1 MSTTVV
7 VSPAV
12 SERTWLE
19 RWSPLGGLLFVLGA
33 LVLAF
38 TPAADDTGETAA
50 EVVAFARDNDD
61 WLAAGAIFGLIS
73 LLLLVWFTAGLAA
86 RLRRL
91 GAVGESALVVIGG
104 AAFALLFMLA
114 LTVWTAPL
122 LDMEDEAR
130 LATAQASTFLA
141 IDDIGW
147 VMLGG
152 AGIGAGLMAIGASV
166 AALRAGL
173 VPSWLAWLGIVLG
186 VAAFATVV
194 FFGIFAWLAWV
205 LLASLLLLVG
215 EARPRS
221 ARVPSA

>member
-1 MSTTVV
+1 M
-7 VSPAV
+7 
-12 SERTWLE
+12 
-19 RWSPLGGLLFVLGA
+19 
-33 LVLAF
+33 
-38 TPAADDTGETAA
+38 
-50 EVVAFARDNDD
+50 
-61 WLAAGAIFGLIS
+61 
-73 LLLLVWFTAGLAA
+73 LLLVWFTAGLAA

-130 LATAQASTFLA
+130 LATAQASIFLA

-215 EARPRS
+215 EARATS